1 MTDYTAAVVSA
12 GNHEVPDKWK
22 EVEEEVE
29 DRKARYAL
37 ECLSLW
43 IFNWLLLLGY
53 CFDDIRHPSPRLSG
67 FNFANLT
74 FQLAK
79 IVGKT
84 YLILPVGTSYL
95 LNKIQN
101 HPYAIP

>member
-37 ECLSLW
+37 EGLSLW
-43 IFNWLLLLGY
+43 SFNWLLLPSIQYIRVVEGLGT
-53 CFDDIRHPSPRLSG
+53 I
-67 FNFANLT
+67 
-74 FQLAK
+74 
-79 IVGKT
+79 
-84 YLILPVGTSYL
+84 
-95 LNKIQN
+95 
-101 HPYAIP
+101 

>member
-37 ECLSLW
+37 ECLSW
-43 IFNWLLLLGY
+43 WTFNSLLLL
-53 CFDDIRHPSPRLSG
+53 FRVLQR
-67 FNFANLT
+67 
-74 FQLAK
+74 
-79 IVGKT
+79 
-84 YLILPVGTSYL
+84 
-95 LNKIQN
+95 
-101 HPYAIP
+101 